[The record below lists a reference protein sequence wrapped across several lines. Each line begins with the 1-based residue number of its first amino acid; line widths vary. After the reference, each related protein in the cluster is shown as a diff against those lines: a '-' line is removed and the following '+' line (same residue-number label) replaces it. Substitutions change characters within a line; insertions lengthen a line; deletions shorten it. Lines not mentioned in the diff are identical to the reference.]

1 MKSKNKGRKIY
12 KTKEKNYYGKSPG
25 AKFLSGLLTTVLIGG
40 LGFIG
45 YSVAEPLLDL
55 TKEIG
60 DSQEDVPVQE
70 ITTAANA
77 DTTIPGQE
85 NPQESA
91 EVIPGSE
98 TDPDSVPVT
107 DDAVTKEELLET
119 IPGLSSGK
127 VVEQK
132 NFEQFTAYSLSAADL
147 ASVETLSA
155 ALDNIP
161 AEVKPDYI
169 EVPVKVS
176 GGGVYF
182 GCSAYEAQNG
192 GVIQSYILPGEISQT
207 ISSYG
212 YKSAALIS
220 TFSDNIL
227 PYTFPGTG
235 YVTSDQEIWL
245 DGSDEYGGKPW
256 VSPYSQAALG
266 YIKYVVDEI
275 AVSGFDCVVCSD
287 FVYPQFSENDRMLL
301 GEQTSK
307 ASLGNTL
314 AAAANLCADR
324 VSSQKERF
332 LLEVSAADVLTDRAD
347 VLQPMILST
356 NTIVLTI
363 DLFELSQGISDGTTT
378 YDFPGSPAENCRLMM
393 DLIHEK
399 LSGYNVIVRVKGG
412 TYAELLRARDE
423 MIEYG
428 YTSYV
433 LG

>member
-1 MKSKNKGRKIY
+1 MKIKNKGRKIY

-55 TKEIG
+55 TKEVG

-70 ITTAANA
+70 ITTGKNA
-77 DTTIPGQE
+77 ETTLPGQE
-85 NPQESA
+85 DAQESTLAIQNGENAADVPGGNA
-91 EVIPGSE
+91 E
-98 TDPDSVPVT
+98 PDK
-107 DDAVTKEELLET
+107 DELLET

-132 NFEQFTAYSLSAADL
+132 NFEQFTAYSLTASDL

-155 ALDNIP
+155 ALGNIP
-161 AEVKPDYI
+161 ADIKPEYI

-212 YKSAALIS
+212 FKSAALIS

-227 PYTFPGTG
+227 PLTFPGTG
-235 YVTSDQEIWL
+235 YINDDGSLWL
-245 DGSDEYGGKPW
+245 DDSDEYGGKPW
-256 VSPYSQAALG
+256 VSPYSQATLDYVK
-266 YIKYVVDEI
+266 YIVDEI

-287 FVYPQFSENDRMLL
+287 FVFPDSGYLPELSGRGM
-301 GEQTSK
+301 TM
-307 ASLGNTL
+307 
-314 AAAANLCADR
+314 AAAANLFADR
-324 VSSQKERF
+324 VTMRKERY
-332 LLEVSAADVLTDRAD
+332 LLEVNAADVLTDKAE

-356 NTIVLTI
+356 NNIVLTI
-363 DLFELSQGISDGTTT
+363 DLYEISQGISDGTTT

-393 DLIHEK
+393 DLIHDK

-412 TYAELLRARDE
+412 TYAELLRAKDE